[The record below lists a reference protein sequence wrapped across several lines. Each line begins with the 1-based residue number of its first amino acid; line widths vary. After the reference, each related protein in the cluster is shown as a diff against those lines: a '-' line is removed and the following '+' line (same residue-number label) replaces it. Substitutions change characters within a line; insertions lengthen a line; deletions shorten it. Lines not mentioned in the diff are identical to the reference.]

1 MDESKLKVFIEGATR
16 YFVQVTR
23 LSAEVGTPYL
33 SETNETLAYDMTGI
47 IGISGG
53 RKGVVYFT
61 APTNMLRSVLIN
73 MGERDVTHDMRL
85 DLVGEIANT
94 IAGNARAEFGSE
106 FMISV
111 PVVIAGALETVRLP
125 KDIRAFVI
133 PITWHSQRA
142 AVIIALE

>member
-1 MDESKLKVFIEGATR
+1 MDESKLKVFIDGATR
-16 YFVQVTR
+16 YFLQVTR
-23 LSAEVGTPYL
+23 LAAEVGTPYL

-111 PVVIAGALETVRLP
+111 PVVIAGGACAAHLQAALAPRPVLHLYQ
-125 KDIRAFVI
+125 VL
-133 PITWHSQRA
+133 A
-142 AVIIALE
+142 ASLRGKAQ

>member
-1 MDESKLKVFIEGATR
+1 
-16 YFVQVTR
+16 VQVTR

-106 FMISV
+106 FRASRRRRRFGNSAFAQRHTRLCDSNYLAFPARGGDYCV
-111 PVVIAGALETVRLP
+111 GVRRARFESDHQSAL
-125 KDIRAFVI
+125 K
-133 PITWHSQRA
+133 
-142 AVIIALE
+142 

>member
-1 MDESKLKVFIEGATR
+1 MDETKLKVFIDGAVK
-16 YFVQVTR
+16 YFIQTTR
-23 LSAEVGTPYL
+23 LGADVGTPYL
-33 SETNETLAYDMTGI
+33 SETNETLHYDMTGI

-53 RKGVVYFT
+53 KKGVVYFT
-61 APTNMLRSVLIN
+61 APTN

-94 IAGNARAEFGSE
+94 IAGNARAEFGQE

-142 AVIIALE
+142 AVVIALE